1 MEKIDQFTIR
11 QPEYLETFEAFHDSE
26 SLRQI
31 ALILKQQIDKKGEAL
46 KCLDSMAGTGIVGRK
61 MKETFSEIQ
70 VVFQDKS
77 PKMLKA
83 DSYEEEERIESDAAQ
98 TGLQDNNFDVV
109 LCRGGLNNVAK
120 EDYPKI
126 LKEYARVVKN
136 DGVIIIQ
143 DHFART
149 EEERKIIN
157 SIETEIAVLEGR
169 EDETYAPNIQELKL
183 MIQEAGGKVSDKQMF
198 EVRLSLKNRF
208 AAKGI
213 NDLDLERIKKIL
225 KSQTHIQ
232 YEEVDDDIVVIYP
245 VFTVAIEKKSQ
256 DELSEKDITN
266 AAEKGWQFLEAEG
279 QGGRYPAY
287 IASARDKTSA
297 EQAPQELFSS
307 ILIADALPQ
316 QDRHQELREITLDY
330 LQKQAGNE
338 LISFFE
344 DRAITPDTDTNAFG
358 YSILLESGRTSSE
371 EANKVLDSILE
382 FQDDKGKVQVWL
394 SHERENRL
402 DHVVGTNAVYLAHL
416 LGREAEIRRT
426 EEWIES
432 VLDSEEYLKGSRYY
446 SSPDSFLYFL
456 NRLTKF
462 PKFETKL
469 KTKLKQHVARRI
481 GSTEY
486 PLDLAMR
493 TILADDLGIDNGAEK
508 QKLLSMQAQDGSWP
522 IDSLYREGTKPR
534 YFGNKSVPTALA
546 LQAIS
551 SK

>member
-1 MEKIDQFTIR
+1 MDKRDQFTIR
-11 QPEYLETFEAFHDSE
+11 QPEYLETFEAFRDSE

-31 ALILKQQIDKKGEAL
+31 AIRIQQQIDKKGEAL
-46 KCLDSMAGTGIVGRK
+46 KCLDSMAGTGIVGCK

-126 LKEYARVVKN
+126 LKEYVRVVKN

-149 EEERKIIN
+149 EEEKKIIN
-157 SIETEIAVLEGR
+157 SIETEIAVLEER
-169 EDETYAPNIQELKL
+169 EDETYVPDVQELEL

-198 EVRLSLKNRF
+198 EIRLSLKDRF
-208 AAKGI
+208 TAKGI
-213 NDLDLERIKKIL
+213 DNPDLERIKEIL
-225 KSQTHIQ
+225 KNQTHIK
-232 YEEVDDDIVVIYP
+232 YEEADDIVVIYP
-245 VFTVAIEKKSQ
+245 IFTVTVEKKPQ
-256 DELSEKDITN
+256 LEVSETEMISAT
-266 AAEKGWQFLEAEG
+266 EKGWQFLEAEV
-279 QGGRYPAY
+279 QGGSYPAY
-287 IASARDKTSA
+287 IASGRDETSA
-297 EQAPQELFSS
+297 KQAPQELFSS
-307 ILIADALPQ
+307 ILIANALPQ

-330 LQKQAGNE
+330 LQKQAGNK

-402 DHVVGTNAVYLAHL
+402 DHVVGINAVYLAHL

-522 IDSLYREGTKPR
+522 TDSLYREGTKPR

-546 LQAIS
+546 LQSIS